1 MMKSLILRSTR
12 SGALK
17 TLIRNHARLAETKT
31 TMMKKEKMKMMMTMT
46 STKEMRTMM
55 KKMMTMML
63 ESLYINHIISRTFI
77 LSL

>member
-1 MMKSLILRSTR
+1 MKSLILRSTR

-17 TLIRNHARLAETKT
+17 TLTRSHAKLAETKT